1 MRSSDMLKY
10 TGNRIAS
17 PRRLIK
23 KTLENYN
30 PLELEKKKKTKKLT
44 NALHFGRNKKR

>member
-30 PLELEKKKKTKKLT
+30 PLELEKKKKNEETYQCI
-44 NALHFGRNKKR
+44 AFWP